1 MEKNLGIFPF
11 VYKCWPPHFLCG
23 IGAVLC
29 QVVLGLYSRMNSFCI
44 RGWPWKPKAS
54 RKKEV
59 NLECLTP
66 LHRSRLGFMI
76 KQRTLTKKFN

>member
-29 QVVLGLYSRMNSFCI
+29 QVVLAYIPGRI
-44 RGWPWKPKAS
+44 RF
-54 RKKEV
+54 V
-59 NLECLTP
+59 
-66 LHRSRLGFMI
+66 
-76 KQRTLTKKFN
+76 